1 MEPTP
6 EAVARYESQVAQ
18 WVSQYDAEMTCPITG
33 LVIPKDPAANLVWRK
48 QLRDLAASNTSVQ
61 EEIRAACAA
70 SFVYWING
78 FGFTFHQKWTNEEG
92 VEVSVTGDA
101 AHVPFI
107 TWKIQDDAALSMISA
122 IERGEDVL
130 IDKSRDMGASWLV
143 IAVFQWM
150 FQFRPQSTFLEVSRK
165 EMYVDQRGNMDSLME
180 KHRYMMR
187 MQPVWLRPR
196 KLRDNTLLLE
206 NQDNGSVIIGESTN
220 DDVGQGG
227 RKTAILLDEFARV
240 RNGEEI
246 DLATADT
253 AACRI
258 FNSTVN
264 GPATWYTRIYR
275 DMKEGSRS
283 GKIITLPW
291 EAHPAKGA
299 GLTIIDVPVSVRN
312 PTGKKAVSKWYIHE
326 QQTRSVRDLA
336 QNIDRDHG
344 KSGDA
349 FFDSQEIEAHR
360 IAFMREPLAVGN
372 LAWEDQLNEDEKRS
386 IILSNEWESIA
397 FLSEGFRHKWKIWVP
412 LVNGRLDQNHSYVI
426 GVDISMG
433 TGSSNSV
440 ASVFDNDTNQ
450 KVAEFADSFTSP
462 EDLAWEVMMAGAWIG
477 GKTGKPLLIWET
489 NGPGSIFGKK
499 IMATG
504 YSPVYFAEIEGRKTQ
519 KTTDRYGWNSNAVRK
534 EVLLGTYRD
543 ALKNARYLNPCKES
557 LDEAISYV
565 YNDRGLLVPSLAKSE
580 VGGAAATHG
589 DRVIADALCELGRKK
604 LPEAKQVLP
613 AAPKDSF
620 AARRREYMDQ
630 KKRGDNAW
638 SR

>member
-1 MEPTP
+1 LDASP
-6 EAVARYESQVAQ
+6 EAIAAYEAQVLS
-18 WVSQYDAEMTCPITG
+18 WTEQYGKSMQCPVTG
-33 LVIPKDPAANLVWRK
+33 LVIPKDLRANLEWRK
-48 QLRDLAASNTSVQ
+48 QLRDLASDNPAVQ
-61 EEIRAACAA
+61 EQIRTACSA
-70 SFVYWING
+70 SFVYWINA
-78 FGFTFHQKWTNEEG
+78 FGFTYWQKWVNEEG

-101 AHVPFI
+101 AHVPFL
-107 TWKIQDDAALSMISA
+107 TWKIQDDAALTLISC
-122 IERGEDVL
+122 IERGEDSL

-150 FQFRPQSTFLEVSRK
+150 FQFRPNSTFLEVSRK

-187 MQPVWLRPR
+187 MQPVWLRPK

-240 RNGEEI
+240 KNGEEI

-275 DMKEGSRS
+275 DLKDGTRQ
-283 GKIITLPW
+283 GVIITLPW

-299 GLTIIDVPVSVRN
+299 GLSIIDVPVSARN
-312 PTGKKAVSKWYIHE
+312 KLGKKAVSKWYIHE
-326 QQTRSVRDLA
+326 QQTRSVRDLS

-349 FFDSQEIEAHR
+349 FFDSGEIEAHR
-360 IAFMREPLAVGN
+360 LAFQREPESVGN
-372 LAWEDQLNEDEKRS
+372 ISWDDELNEDEKRS
-386 IILSNEWESIA
+386 IVISGEHESVV
-397 FLSEGFRHKWKIWVP
+397 LLRDGFRHRWKLWMP
-412 LVNGRLDQNHSYVI
+412 LVNGRPDQSHSYVF

-440 ASVFDNDTNQ
+440 VSVLDNETGQ

-462 EDLAWEVMMAGAWIG
+462 EDLAWVVSLAGVWFG
-477 GKTGKPLLIWET
+477 GQSGKPFLIWES

-499 IMATG
+499 ILQIG
-504 YSPVYFAEIEGRKTQ
+504 YSPIYFAETEGRKTQ

-534 EVLLGTYRD
+534 EVLLGLYRD
-543 ALKNARYLNPCKES
+543 AVKNGRYINPSKES

-580 VGGAAATHG
+580 IGGASATHG

-604 LPEAKQVLP
+604 LPEVKSVIP
-613 AAPKDSF
+613 AAPANSF
-620 AARRREYMDQ
+620 AARRKEFKDRQGRDA
-630 KKRGDNAW
+630 DAW
-638 SR
+638 RR